1 MPLFATTSRRR
12 LIAIMAIL
20 TALFAFRLLY
30 GLSSEFFFE
39 DETQIFLMGLRY
51 YATGAWPYFGPDVVW
66 SKSEIPGA
74 LQALLVGV
82 PLRIVP
88 VPEAPFVFL
97 NLLSMAALAAFARY
111 VTARLPRLPVWLVWI
126 WLMTLP
132 WTLEFS
138 THVVNPSYVLP
149 ASLVFFIAFF
159 EATPPFRI
167 GRIPEPVAFGLMGAA
182 VVWVLQ
188 VHSSWPLL
196 LPYVVFA
203 WISAWR
209 KGARSAA
216 ADAVGLAV
224 GVLIVGLLVIPTVA
238 VYGTHAGTG
247 RLSQNLRPHWVNPWI
262 VVTTAARLL
271 SFASLEIWRFLA
283 TDNGKRQMLFL
294 DHLWIL
300 PLAVVVWLA
309 GLWQPLW
316 MLREWF
322 RTASPYPEWPAVK
335 RLVAATVVIVYAAY
349 WFVLEPAQAH
359 AFYVMAPVAFM
370 FAAYCWTFVDSPKW
384 RRVAAAILA
393 VNVLFHVGQ
402 AWIQAPQKSLYRNR
416 KVVAAAIRS
425 KEPEMFA
432 HRRAFA
438 IDAGPAT
445 LQASDRPY
453 DVRKDVLFSDVH
465 LTMGPRRV
473 ALWTLTLKD
482 VNARVAF
489 RNVLYMARYRDGAG
503 KVLDERIDYIKDVF
517 QPGAAAMLTLNDG
530 IVTAPFQSATIE
542 VIDADAV
549 LPMQ

>member
-1 MPLFATTSRRR
+1 MP
-12 LIAIMAIL
+12 
-20 TALFAFRLLY
+20 LFAFRLLY

-39 DETQIFLMGLRY
+39 DETQIFLIGLRY

-74 LQALLVGV
+74 LQALLVGI
-82 PLRIVP
+82 PLKIAA

-97 NLLSMAALAAFARY
+97 NVLSMAAIGAFAYY
-111 VTARLPRLPVWLVWI
+111 VTLRLPRLPRWLVWI

-159 EATPPFRI
+159 EATPPF
-167 GRIPEPVAFGLMGAA
+167 GLGKIPEPIAFGLMGAA
-182 VVWVLQ
+182 LIWVLQ

-196 LPYVVFA
+196 LPYIAFA
-203 WISAWR
+203 WFVAWR
-209 KGARSAA
+209 KGVR
-216 ADAVGLAV
+216 AVASDTMGLAAGLMLV
-224 GVLIVGLLVIPTVA
+224 GVLVLPTVL

-262 VVTTAARLL
+262 AVTTAARLL
-271 SFASLEIWRFLA
+271 SFASLEIWRFLG

-300 PLAVVVWLA
+300 PFAFVVWLA
-309 GLWQPLW
+309 GLWQPVW

-322 RTASPYPEWPAVK
+322 RTASPHPEWSALK
-335 RLVAATVVIVYAAY
+335 RLVAATVAIIYAAY

-359 AFYVMAPVAFM
+359 AFYVTAPIAFM
-370 FAAYCWTFVDSPKW
+370 FAAYCWTFVDSPAW
-384 RRVAAAILA
+384 RRAAGAILA
-393 VNVLFHVGQ
+393 VNILFHAGQ

-416 KVVAAAIRS
+416 EVVAAAIRS

-438 IDAGPAT
+438 IDAGPAA
-445 LQASDRPY
+445 LLASDRPY
-453 DVRKDVLFSDVH
+453 DVRRDVLLSDAR

-473 ALWTLTLKD
+473 ALWTLTLK
-482 VNARVAF
+482 NTNQRVAF
-489 RNVLYMARYRDGAG
+489 RNVLYMTHYRDGAG
-503 KVLDERIDYIKDVF
+503 RPVDERVDYIKDVF
-517 QPGAAAMLTLNDG
+517 QPGAAEPLTLNDG
-530 IVTAPFQSATIE
+530 IVTAPFASATID

-549 LPMQ
+549 LPMR